1 MFVNT
6 DAHKFDSIEDNR
18 RSNETMSSNLSHDF
32 IIENNYV
39 LLPIGFTILNIQ
51 EKSPMIF
58 CRLNAWSSEEWRE

>member
-32 IIENNYV
+32 IIENNYITYTIESY
-39 LLPIGFTILNIQ
+39 LYSLILNYSRRQISYSDM
-51 EKSPMIF
+51 K
-58 CRLNAWSSEEWRE
+58 L